1 MKHSKTSLF
10 LMEFIIGILFFSL
23 AVGLC
28 VQIFVKAKT
37 MNDESVKRSQAQ
49 LIATSIIEN
58 AKANHDIDS
67 LLYFDEQG
75 LPASKENHQY
85 LAKIDQ
91 QNHLFK
97 ISICYQD
104 HEIYMIEYYHYHQRR
119 WEASS

>member
-75 LPASKENHQY
+75 LVCTKDNYYY
-85 LAKIDQ
+85 LA
-91 QNHLFK
+91 HLK
-97 ISICYQD
+97 KQDDLLQISITYQD
-104 HEIYMIEYYHYHQRR
+104 QEIYTTEYYHYQQRI
-119 WEASS
+119 WEVST

>member
-1 MKHSKTSLF
+1 MV
-10 LMEFIIGILFFSL
+10 FIFSL

-75 LPASKENHQY
+75 LPASK
-85 LAKIDQ
+85 KII
-91 QNHLFK
+91 NILLK
-97 ISICYQD
+97 
-104 HEIYMIEYYHYHQRR
+104 
-119 WEASS
+119 